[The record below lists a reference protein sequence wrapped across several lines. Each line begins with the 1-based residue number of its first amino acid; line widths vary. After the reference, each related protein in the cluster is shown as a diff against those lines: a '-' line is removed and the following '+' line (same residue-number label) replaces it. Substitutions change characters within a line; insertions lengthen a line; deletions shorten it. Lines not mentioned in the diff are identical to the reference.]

1 MIGRKLGN
9 RYEILERIGRG
20 GMSLVYRAQDTLL
33 NRTVAVK
40 VLHNQFVNDTEFVKR
55 FRREGQAAAS
65 LSHPNIVSLYDVGQE
80 DDFYYLVMEYVDGET
95 LKDRIATRG
104 PIPVL
109 EAMRIA
115 YQICE
120 ALEHAHQHKVVHRD
134 IKPHNILLTK
144 DGRVKVTD
152 FGIARAATESTITN
166 TGSIIGSVHY
176 FSPEQARGGFIG
188 EKSDLYSLG
197 VVLYEMLTGR
207 VPFDGETPIS
217 VALKHLQ
224 EPAPDLATLN
234 PKIPPAVQRIVMK
247 ALEKNQGDRYQ
258 SAGEMLADIGA
269 YLRNPD
275 GAWPSGEAS
284 KPRAGYLAAAKGE
297 ELGGGE
303 ERSRRL
309 DKKRKKGS
317 SRAWLWVSL
326 LILLIGL
333 TYFALKSFLDW
344 FNVPTVEVP
353 SVVGKN
359 LIEAQRDLTAKKL
372 IPIVVAQQNDPNVP
386 FNYII
391 AQVPAAGEVV
401 KEGREIKLT
410 VSKGPEMVEIPNLV
424 RKSSKEAVLILEGL
438 GLTANIRQRHDP
450 EVPEDYVISQNPRE
464 GVSVKKGTA
473 VDLEVSQGPE
483 QTMLALPDF
492 TGEKIDNV
500 LLRLAA
506 LKLTK
511 GQVLEVTSSLPPGTV
526 VSQEPAPGTMVA
538 EGSAVNFKV
547 SKGGGSGS
555 TSGGSSGSGS
565 TTSHQASLPVK
576 VPQGTQP
583 IRVLV
588 RVTDTRGTRTIL
600 NEDRPPGQEFV
611 LSFDWT
617 GETATSEV
625 FFNGSLYRKDVWR

>member
-9 RYEILERIGRG
+9 RYEMLERIGRG

-33 NRTVAVK
+33 QRVVAIK
-40 VLHNQFVNDTEFVKR
+40 VLRSQFVNDSEFVKR

-109 EAMRIA
+109 QSMKIA
-115 YQICE
+115 HQICE
-120 ALEHAHQHKVVHRD
+120 ALEHAHQHRVVHRD
-134 IKPHNILLTK
+134 IKPHNILITK

-152 FGIARAATESTITN
+152 FGIARAATEATITN
-166 TGSIIGSVHY
+166 TGAIIGSVHY
-176 FSPEQARGGFIG
+176 FSPEQARGGFTG

-197 VVLYEMLTGR
+197 VVLYEMLTGK
-207 VPFDGETPIS
+207 VPFEGETPIS

-224 EPAPDLATLN
+224 EPAPEPTSLN
-234 PKIPPAVQRIVMK
+234 PEIPPAVQRIVLK

-269 YLRNPD
+269 YLKNPELS
-275 GAWPSGEAS
+275 PSSGERS
-284 KPRAGYLAAAKGE
+284 RPRAVPPPVAGRGGE
-297 ELGGGE
+297 ATDAE
-303 ERSRRL
+303 ERSR
-309 DKKRKKGS
+309 KQNKRKKKGP
-317 SRAWLWVSL
+317 SRAFFWAAL
-326 LILLIGL
+326 LLLLIGL
-333 TYFALKSFLDW
+333 AFYGMKSFFDW

-353 SVVGKN
+353 AVVGKS
-359 LIEAQRDLTAKKL
+359 LIDAQKELTAIFL
-372 IPIVVAQQNDPNVP
+372 IPIVVAQQNDPTVP
-386 FNYII
+386 FNFII
-391 AQVPAAGEVV
+391 AQLPGAGELV
-401 KEGREIKLT
+401 KEGREVRLT
-410 VSKGPEMVEIPNLV
+410 VSKGPEMVEIPPLV
-424 RKSSKEAVLILEGL
+424 RKSSKEATLILQGL
-438 GLTANIRQRHDP
+438 GLTANVRLRHDP

-483 QTMLALPDF
+483 QIMLSLPNF
-492 TGEKIDNV
+492 AGEKLDNV

-511 GQVLEVTSSLPPGTV
+511 GQITEVASSLLAGTV
-526 VSQEPAPGTMVA
+526 VGQDPAAGTMVA
-538 EGSAVNFKV
+538 EGSAVNFSV
-547 SKGGGSGS
+547 SKGGGASRQ
-555 TSGGSSGSGS
+555 SSLSI
-565 TTSHQASLPVK
+565 K

-588 RVTDTRGTRTIL
+588 RVTDSRGARTVL
-600 NEDRPPGQEFV
+600 NEDRTPGQEFTI
-611 LSFDWT
+611 SIEWT
-617 GETATSEV
+617 GETATAEV